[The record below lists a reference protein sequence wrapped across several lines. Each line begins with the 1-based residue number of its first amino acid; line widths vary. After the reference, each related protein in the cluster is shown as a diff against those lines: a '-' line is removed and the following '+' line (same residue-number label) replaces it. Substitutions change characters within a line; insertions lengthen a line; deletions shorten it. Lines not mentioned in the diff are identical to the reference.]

1 MSVKKIVKM
10 LVKRKTALIGFII
23 LFIVLISALFA
34 PVLAPHDPNTSS
46 LKHRLLPPSW
56 SDDGSAAH
64 LLGTD
69 HLGRDLLSRVIYGS
83 RISLLVGIVTVLLAG
98 TLGTML
104 GLLAGYFRGFVDS
117 IIMRLTEIQLAFPF
131 ILLALAIMAVLGG
144 GLRNVIIVL
153 SITGWVIYS
162 RLVRGEVLVLRELE
176 YVKAARALGQTD
188 LKIMVKHILPNVFPT
203 LIVVGT
209 LRVANMIIAESSLT
223 FLGLGVQAGIPTWG
237 SMLADGRE
245 YLTSAWWVATFPG
258 LAIMFTVL
266 GINLLGDWLRDILD
280 PRLLTS

>member
-1 MSVKKIVKM
+1 MSVKQIVKM

-46 LKHRLLPPSW
+46 LKDRLLPPSW

-176 YVKAARALGQTD
+176 YVKAARALWQTD

-203 LIVVGT
+203 LIHEFSGIYISDSNSIKTNV
-209 LRVANMIIAESSLT
+209 S
-223 FLGLGVQAGIPTWG
+223 GLCYRQLLI
-237 SMLADGRE
+237 LFRFRCRIRGRIDFA
-245 YLTSAWWVATFPG
+245 S
-258 LAIMFTVL
+258 I
-266 GINLLGDWLRDILD
+266 
-280 PRLLTS
+280 